1 LRKTKALRSRKA
13 ARREGRPERARS
25 KPAASAVWK
34 LEDAKARFSEV
45 VRRARTEGP
54 QRVTY
59 RGQDAVVV
67 VAADEFARLDPMR
80 EPKTSLVDFLRGLSL
95 HEIPIERELDRGRE
109 VDL

>member
-1 LRKTKALRSRKA
+1 M
-13 ARREGRPERARS
+13 RPDLPED
-25 KPAASAVWK
+25 AVWK

-45 VRRARTEGP
+45 VRRARAQGP

-67 VAADEFARLDPMR
+67 VAVEEFVRLNPSR
-80 EPKTSLVDFLRGLSL
+80 RPKTRLVDFLRRLSL
-95 HEIPIERELDRGRE
+95 HEIPLERDLDRGRE